1 MLPPWNGLCV
11 QVGVVWRWVWRC
23 VWVGTGAWIEGTCTH
38 STHSHTE
45 NSAATRIPG
54 DCCPSN
60 PACCCWCS
68 MMDHA
73 VKAELQYMLGAH
85 VALGPQKHR
94 SGCQHQAPTSHSHPS
109 WLRHH
114 APQPVQHAHATPPP
128 PLQQLCP
135 FPSPLHLTHP
145 AVLSAP
151 TMMGTSVM
159 PSTLGPAAGHR
170 QCSPTR
176 SADNGGACEPT
187 APHA

>member
-1 MLPPWNGLCV
+1 MFPW
-11 QVGVVWRWVWRC
+11 
-23 VWVGTGAWIEGTCTH
+23 A
-38 STHSHTE
+38 
-45 NSAATRIPG
+45 P
-54 DCCPSN
+54 
-60 PACCCWCS
+60 
-68 MMDHA
+68 
-73 VKAELQYMLGAH
+73 K
-85 VALGPQKHR
+85 KHR
-94 SGCQHQAPTSHSHPS
+94 PGCQHQGPTSHSHPS

-170 QCSPTR
+170 QTR
-176 SADNGGACEPT
+176 SAIIGEHASQPRRMLECRLPYGYCCSHVHCAGTNRAAGEHPQPHLHVCQDTCTPALPTRVEHSPCLAPLTPGCVQCRACA
-187 APHA
+187 APSCAPPAT